1 MRNSLSTPISIIMA
15 NYNHGHY
22 ISEALDGLIHQTY
35 LPAEII
41 IIDDCSTDNSRQ
53 VIQDWQKDYPD
64 LIRVYHNNENM
75 GVMKTIDRGLE
86 LSKHEYILFHSADDW
101 LHPTCLEKFMHLL
114 ESYPDSAFCCSEPT
128 YFHKSTEEPFCYK
141 VYWRDTPGYISP
153 NEIVDKLNGHWIPG
167 YTLVKK
173 SALLDAG
180 GINHKFRWNAD
191 WFWLL
196 VMAFRHGF
204 CFIPES
210 LTFAREEAQ
219 SYLHAGIKNEAEME
233 KFYFD
238 LLEALGTKAYE
249 DVRPS
254 FIKSCALSNFGA
266 DLAKSVLK
274 YPERLNFVSWALI
287 QRNVHMW
294 TEQVG
299 RAQDA
304 LAEKNAADTLGGHFQ
319 KTPERCIDL
328 LQYIVPKIV
337 EFCELEGYG
346 RVAFYG
352 AGNHTTLLLKYW
364 HANSGPEVVK
374 IISSQVVSEKE
385 FQGLP
390 IQAIKDM
397 QEGEVDAVILS
408 SMTYEKDMLNACRK
422 FIPNTVCL
430 PIWNTRE
437 TFVSQEIR
445 YGLEKMIPWLIK
457 CVRRK
462 YSQGKIALFGIGGHT
477 EELLN
482 LWELHKGP
490 SIDMI
495 LTTKPYQRSLL
506 RGIPIMAITSIDL
519 QEVDCVILSSQSHEK
534 EMHEIAQ
541 NFIPGIAIERLW
553 TLAEKGE
560 TARL

>member
-1 MRNSLSTPISIIMA
+1 M
-15 NYNHGHY
+15 
-22 ISEALDGLIHQTY
+22 
-35 LPAEII
+35 
-41 IIDDCSTDNSRQ
+41 
-53 VIQDWQKDYPD
+53 
-64 LIRVYHNNENM
+64 
-75 GVMKTIDRGLE
+75 
-86 LSKHEYILFHSADDW
+86 
-101 LHPTCLEKFMHLL
+101 
-114 ESYPDSAFCCSEPT
+114 
-128 YFHKSTEEPFCYK
+128 
-141 VYWRDTPGYISP
+141 
-153 NEIVDKLNGHWIPG
+153 
-167 YTLVKK
+167 
-173 SALLDAG
+173 
-180 GINHKFRWNAD
+180 
-191 WFWLL
+191 
-196 VMAFRHGF
+196 
-204 CFIPES
+204 
-210 LTFAREEAQ
+210 
-219 SYLHAGIKNEAEME
+219 
-233 KFYFD
+233 
-238 LLEALGTKAYE
+238 
-249 DVRPS
+249 
-254 FIKSCALSNFGA
+254 
-266 DLAKSVLK
+266 
-274 YPERLNFVSWALI
+274 
-287 QRNVHMW
+287 
-294 TEQVG
+294 
-299 RAQDA
+299 
-304 LAEKNAADTLGGHFQ
+304 
-319 KTPERCIDL
+319 
-328 LQYIVPKIV
+328 
-337 EFCELEGYG
+337 
-346 RVAFYG
+346 
-352 AGNHTTLLLKYW
+352 
-364 HANSGPEVVK
+364 VK